1 MAKLVI
7 LKSVMDAYYDNMIEK
22 STTHKYIRRVPKST
36 GKGYNYF
43 YPEDF
48 KKPMKALLSFFGMKE
63 DALDKAYTNNNINQ
77 AYGVTKQG
85 FAQHVLEY
93 LTNRKTWNNFFANKA
108 NREKYKV
115 PEKPVKETETVKVSE
130 KVVEGGKTKEK
141 ITIEE
146 KETQEKN
153 FKSTWNRSLM
163 RKIYSMYN
171 TVPEDKTENKPGINS
186 VKIGDKVSYNGRVGE
201 VVKDF
206 ENGMMFVKFGNG
218 GMGRFAVKDLQ
229 KMDVTADEVAETTEL
244 NAAEQNVN
252 GTNEAVQE
260 EIKETENFSKE
271 DLLSAYNL
279 IVGKNNTKN
288 LDEIITEIKTALDVV
303 PNSKPI
309 KARLAVAQKL
319 KELGDTREA
328 YIAVENAINNNT
340 FDSLGNEHEN
350 RSNAMLGNQNAK
362 KDLVE
367 TDEKTAD
374 EVANMEKDKA
384 EFNELVTRLNELN
397 KEFSA
402 NGGYSNRRTTR
413 EEDEKRRAAQKGIRE
428 IESKLVDFRNRIAEQ
443 NKGTFEIP
451 SVYHDAINEWIRR
464 KVKGQTISSEWLR
477 KKFGGYY
484 SDVLSFGDGYSLSL
498 GDTGEISNPSV
509 RINYE
514 DQFKNPGYVVV
525 EIGDM
530 DKEQYRPRYMPQD
543 DKTFT
548 EVWNKVNVLRE
559 QLNNASGSTIAEKF
573 FNTVMGMSNA
583 YNENSDTS
591 NIPRYRFTKDGIK
604 DKTGK
609 LEKID
614 ATIRED
620 SQGNEYIR
628 LYADNY
634 GASIPSIFYP
644 ENNTD
649 IQTDYFE
656 KDSCDV
662 KPDHPYYDHLK
673 LMALKRELYRGRATK
688 WANLSKEEQ
697 KNIEEKIKDLEKQLK
712 EPTEEELKAY
722 RERRDVEEENKEIW
736 ERAKRRVFEKKQ
748 EEKRKKEEQER
759 RNKFGEL
766 LNKFAEALE
775 KEPPVYLAGLSK
787 NDKIRT
793 LEHRINKLNL
803 EIANLSDTE
812 TVETKKTFREQLKQK
827 LEEVKNE
834 PDTPE
839 SEIEAHNNRSEAMM
853 GNDNAAGFHIVQPEI
868 TEPKTD
874 YKNLSRENAVNEY
887 KKLGK
892 EISKIEKE
900 NIALYEKNSGFGGG
914 LSEKDL
920 APDSDYRKWL
930 NGGTR
935 LKELRG
941 EVSRLTSERV
951 TKDLPSDE
959 RNELLTL
966 HDAAYN
972 GNMGD
977 AEETTITET
986 TEETK
991 NDELET
997 PIPTIDA
1004 NVAARIND
1012 ISMSGRSGE
1021 VYQHDVKVEMDEF
1034 KDKFNYDKMNP
1045 QQKEYFRERLNAYAG
1060 LVGSSYNEMASKRL
1074 AAGPSWIVA
1083 GPAKYNTKRFNQ
1095 KMDAERRAYETFTEK
1110 KDKFIKNTEKRLKEL
1125 KYTGGTDSVEDV
1137 KKKVFEDYSNGK
1149 WGYGDKIDNT
1159 DPYAV
1164 EKVSGKIK
1172 FLEDAHDVTL
1182 LYRKLCAKNG
1192 ITTSSWADR
1201 TDEEKAKR
1209 KEVLTQAINEAK
1221 EKGYSNSVIK
1231 EGIEHPFG
1239 QNQTAEIRRNKQRLE
1254 ELQKRQTVLEEKKKN
1269 ETSGSTVNT
1278 GRVDFDGG
1286 YIFENPEMDR
1296 IQIIYDGKPERDV
1309 IDKLKHNGFR
1319 WSPSQGAWQRQLNRN
1334 GRSAVNRVMEETGI
1348 NTKIDIDGA
1357 GEVKKSMPLFIFK
1370 NGRFLIRK

>member
-48 KKPMKALLSFFGMKE
+48 KKPFKALMSFFGMKE
-63 DALDKAYTNNNINQ
+63 DKIDKAYENNNISQ
-77 AYGVTKQG
+77 AYGVSKQA

-93 LTNRKTWNNFFANKA
+93 LTNRKTWNTFFANKD
-108 NREKYKV
+108 NREKYKT
-115 PEKPVKETETVKVSE
+115 PEKPVTEKETVKVSE
-130 KVVEGGKTKEK
+130 KVIEGGKTKEK
-141 ITIEE
+141 LTVEE
-146 KETQEKN
+146 KETKEKN

-163 RKIYSMYN
+163 RKIYAMYN
-171 TVPEDKTENKPGINS
+171 KVPEDKTEEKPGIDS
-186 VKIGDKVSYNGRVGE
+186 IMVGDSVSYNGEVGK
-201 VVKDF
+201 VTKDF
-206 ENGMMFVKFGNG
+206 ENGFVFVQFDGG

-229 KMDVTADEVAETTEL
+229 KMDVTVDEVTETATE
-244 NAAEQNVN
+244 NAAKQNVN

-260 EIKETENFSKE
+260 EIKDTSA
-271 DLLSAYNL
+271 LS
-279 IVGKNNTKN
+279 
-288 LDEIITEIKTALDVV
+288 
-303 PNSKPI
+303 
-309 KARLAVAQKL
+309 
-319 KELGDTREA
+319 EA
-328 YIAVENAINNNT
+328 
-340 FDSLGNEHEN
+340 
-350 RSNAMLGNQNAK
+350 MKGNQNAK

-384 EFNELVTRLNELN
+384 EFKGLVDRLNELN

-413 EEDEKRRAAQKGIRE
+413 EEDEKRRAAQKEIRE
-428 IESKLVDFRNRIAEQ
+428 VETKLVEFRKRIAEE
-443 NKGTFEIP
+443 NKGNFKIP
-451 SVYHDAINEWIRR
+451 SVYHDAINEWIKR
-464 KVKGQTISSEWLR
+464 KVKGQTISAEWLR

-484 SDVLSFGDGYSLSL
+484 SDALSFGDGYSLAL
-498 GDTGEISNPSV
+498 GDTETIDNPSV

-514 DQFKNPGYVVV
+514 DKFKRPGYVVV
-525 EIGDM
+525 DL
-530 DKEQYRPRYMPQD
+530 KEMEEKENYRPRYMPQD
-543 DKTFT
+543 DASFT
-548 EVWNKVNVLRE
+548 EVWKKVNNLKE
-559 QLNNASGSTIAEKF
+559 QLSNASGSTISEKF
-573 FNTVMGMSNA
+573 FNTVMGISNA

-604 DKTGK
+604 DKSGK

-620 SQGNEYIR
+620 SKGNEYIR

-649 IQTDYFE
+649 IMTDYFE

-662 KPDHPYYDHLK
+662 TPDHPYYNHLK

-688 WANLSKEEQ
+688 WASLSKEQ
-697 KNIEEKIKDLEKQLK
+697 QNDIENKIKDLEKQLV
-712 EPTEEELKAY
+712 EPTEEDLKAY
-722 RERRDVEEENKEIW
+722 RERRDVVEENKEIW
-736 ERAKRRVFEKKQ
+736 KEARNRQYQKEMEEREKKA
-748 EEKRKKEEQER
+748 EQE
-759 RNKFGEL
+759 KAEEFGKL
-766 LNKFAEALE
+766 LDQFAQALE
-775 KEPPVYLAGLSK
+775 EEPPVYLGGLSK
-787 NDKIRT
+787 DEKIQT
-793 LEHRINKLNL
+793 LEDRIVKLGIEINNL
-803 EIANLSDTE
+803 DDEEKITS
-812 TVETKKTFREQLKQK
+812 KKQYREQLKQK

-839 SEIEAHNNRSEAMM
+839 TEAEEHNNRSEAMM
-853 GNDNAAGFHIVQPEI
+853 GNDNAAGFRIVQPEED
-868 TEPKTD
+868 EPKTN
-874 YKNLSRENAVNEY
+874 YKNLSREDAVAEY
-887 KKLGK
+887 KRLGK
-892 EISKIEKE
+892 EIARQEEE
-900 NIALYEKNSGFGGG
+900 NIALYDKNSGFGGG
-914 LSEKDL
+914 LSAKDM
-920 APDSDYRKWL
+920 APDSDYQKWL
-930 NGGTR
+930 NGSSR
-935 LKELRG
+935 LRELRG

-951 TKDLPSDE
+951 TRDLPSDE

-977 AEETTITET
+977 TEETTVTET
-986 TEETK
+986 VESEEPK

-1012 ISMSGRSGE
+1012 ISMSGHSGE

-1034 KDKFNYDKMNP
+1034 KDKFDYDKMNP

-1074 AAGPSWIVA
+1074 AAGPSWVVA

-1095 KMDAERRAYETFTEK
+1095 KMEAERRAYETFAEK

-1149 WGYGDKIDNT
+1149 WSYGDKIDNT
-1159 DPYAV
+1159 DPYAI

-1182 LYRKLCAKNG
+1182 LYRKLCVKNG

-1209 KEVLTQAINEAK
+1209 KEVLTQAVNEAK

-1269 ETSGSTVNT
+1269 ETSGSATNT

-1286 YIFENPEMDR
+1286 YIFENPELDR

-1334 GRSAVNRVMEETGI
+1334 GRMAVNRIMAETGI
-1348 NTKIDIDGA
+1348 DTKIDIDGA
-1357 GEVKKSMPLFIFK
+1357 GEVKKSIPWFIVK
-1370 NGRFLIRK
+1370 NGRFLIKK